1 MNLIFITIDG
11 ARVDRFHT
19 GLNFSKLISDISSAA
34 IDGKVTK
41 SRER

>member
-1 MNLIFITIDG
+1 MTLKPL
-11 ARVDRFHT
+11 AKV
-19 GLNFSKLISDISSAA
+19 NFSKLISGISSAA